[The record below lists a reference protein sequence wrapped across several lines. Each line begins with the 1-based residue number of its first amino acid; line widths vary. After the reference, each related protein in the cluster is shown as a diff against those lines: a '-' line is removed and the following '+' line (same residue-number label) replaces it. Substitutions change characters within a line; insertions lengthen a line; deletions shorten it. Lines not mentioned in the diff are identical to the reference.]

1 MPNCRFAYPRGGSSM
16 SSVGVVD
23 WLNAADT
30 GHPSQSTPSMGGNAA
45 PCGVDGSAGSLLR
58 SFARTRRA
66 RLQCPHAGGG
76 RLAFRAA
83 GNPSG
88 AESSTPVPGVE
99 FRHFVVV

>member
-58 SFARTRRA
+58 SFART
-66 RLQCPHAGGG
+66 PE
-76 RLAFRAA
+76 LAWAVAIDRSASTECSCGFHFTAVA
-83 GNPSG
+83 SV
-88 AESSTPVPGVE
+88 AEHVALS
-99 FRHFVVV
+99 